1 MASDPRGQPRG
12 NALASGSVATDVM
25 ASSDMALG
33 NMALDDTALGNMAKG
48 DTAIEYPPRW
58 PWTISLLAGATL
70 GGGPG
75 IADLVEHL
83 RSPQS
88 TGLSPWVALSL
99 GLAALEIAYLFFLLQ
114 IRQRVAFR
122 CVAAALLAMAMG
134 SASLLGVSLLA
145 SSDNVLLS
153 YLGLNVSLPNTRIA
167 CLLMTAVHTVG
178 ALAVERYAPRPSRFD

>member
-1 MASDPRGQPRG
+1 MASDPRGQPRS

-25 ASSDMALG
+25 ASG
-33 NMALDDTALGNMAKG
+33 NM
-48 DTAIEYPPRW
+48 AIEYPPRW
-58 PWTISLLAGATL
+58 PWTISVLAGATL

-167 CLLMTAVHTVG
+167 CLLMTGVHTVG

>member
-33 NMALDDTALGNMAKG
+33 NTALGNM
-48 DTAIEYPPRW
+48 AIEYPPRW

-167 CLLMTAVHTVG
+167 CLLMTGVHTVG
-178 ALAVERYAPRPSRFD
+178 ALAVERYAPRPSRFG